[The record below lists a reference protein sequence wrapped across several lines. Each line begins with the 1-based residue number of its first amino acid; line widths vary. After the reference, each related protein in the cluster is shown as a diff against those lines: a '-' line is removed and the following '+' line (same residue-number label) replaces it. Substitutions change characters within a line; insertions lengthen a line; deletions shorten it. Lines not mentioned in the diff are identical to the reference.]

1 MTPPIIFQMCEET
14 VRLHNLYKAK
24 PSKIERQ
31 SDRRRNLLKEQ
42 RQQRNVVLD
51 DLRGIQ
57 EFVANLVHKRD
68 NGKSPR
74 KPTHR
79 PYRNL
84 VQLSEW
90 LTEKPDDIEN
100 WYMVPC
106 PKGTRCIVVAADG
119 HTDVYSKFGVF
130 QRKFHSALP
139 GDKKNHGLITI
150 LDCVYTPDSNEY
162 WVLDVLAYGNQ
173 DIVNCDASFRFF
185 WLANKVL
192 EDKLSIVS
200 VQNEYAF
207 RSISFVDCE
216 NDFALAECLSKYPIW
231 SDDRPQLDGI
241 LFYHKESSY
250 VHGRT
255 PLVGWLFAFMVPEVL
270 NLRNVHPKYIAER
283 PADYLNYKQYIEDF
297 DKAAAAKKRAGRNR
311 RRDVDM
317 DDSEISVER
326 DDGMQL
332 AERVLEVNGEC
343 IEELYYDRTI
353 DD

>member
-1 MTPPIIFQMCEET
+1 MTDAAKLQ
-14 VRLHNLYKAK
+14 NLYKAK
-24 PSKIERQ
+24 PSKVERQ

-42 RQQRNVVLD
+42 QQQRHVVLD

-57 EFVANLVHKRD
+57 EFVANLRTHR
-68 NGKSPR
+68 SRR

-79 PYRNL
+79 PYRNQI
-84 VQLSEW
+84 QLSEW

-139 GDKKNHGLITI
+139 GDKKNLNLITI
-150 LDCVYTPDSNEY
+150 LDCVHTPDSNEY

-173 DIVNCDASFRFF
+173 DIVNCEASFRFF

-192 EDKLSIVS
+192 EDELSIVT

-207 RSISFVDCE
+207 RSISFVDCGV
-216 NDFALAECLSKYPIW
+216 DFALAECLTKYPIW
-231 SDDRPQLDGI
+231 SEDRPQLDGI

-255 PLVGWLFAFMVPEVL
+255 PLVGWLFAFMVPEVFDVC
-270 NLRNVHPKYIAER
+270 NVHPQYVAQR
-283 PADYLNYKQYIEDF
+283 PADYVNYKKYIEDF
-297 DKAAAAKKRAGRNR
+297 DEAAAAKKRARRGR
-311 RRDVDM
+311 RRNVERM
-317 DDSEISVER
+317 DDSQITVEGE
-326 DDGMQL
+326 DEMQL
-332 AERVLEVNGEC
+332 LENAERVLEVDGEC
-343 IEELYYDRTI
+343 IDDVYYDDKNI